1 MLVYGIY
8 SRQTIALGLNP
19 GSAYFYKERFTG
31 RQLISFVYV
40 LSTSAVTLQF
50 QLRSC
55 KRDGVA
61 YKKKPKNLLPD
72 IFTESFC
79 QLLAL

>member
-1 MLVYGIY
+1 MANIYACIWQTYMLVYGIY

-31 RQLISFVYV
+31 SQPLSFVYV
-40 LSTSAVTLQF
+40 LSVSALALQF

-61 YKKKPKNLLPD
+61 HK
-72 IFTESFC
+72 T
-79 QLLAL
+79 